1 VQRVLLTFLLAGAA
15 VPGALPAQ
23 SSQFGVRGLGLPG
36 REQSVRALGTGG
48 AFAFFDGESSV
59 SPASLAFLGRITAT
73 FTILNDYRNTAT
85 PAGEASIRDPRFPQ
99 FLVGGPIRRFPLTL
113 GLSYSNYTTRDY
125 SLAFPA
131 TVILRGQLVA
141 VNDTIESRGGIND
154 FRLAAAYRLGQ
165 RWVVG
170 AGAHIITGS
179 NRVEARRTFADT
191 NYVASRQRAEL
202 SYAGFGVS
210 VGVIGQFG
218 EALMVSAMARTDG
231 RVSLDRDSTE
241 IATVDLPITLGG
253 AARLRITPKLHL
265 AGQALYRNWS
275 TADDDLVALGGTG
288 AANTVEASGGI
299 EFTPDPRRP
308 YKRPIRLG
316 VRYAELP
323 FPLAAGARASEIGV
337 SLGSGLSFAAER
349 AVVGVSVERAWRDQ
363 GDQYK
368 ETAWIVT
375 AGVTVRP

>member
-1 VQRVLLTFLLAGAA
+1 VSRALVALVVALTAGTPVLA
-15 VPGALPAQ
+15 AQ

-36 REQSVRALGTGG
+36 RAQSVRAMGAAG

-59 SPASLAFLGRITAT
+59 SPASLVFLGRLTAV
-73 FTILNDYRNTAT
+73 FTALGDYRSTNT

-131 TVILRGQLVA
+131 TITLRGQPVV

-165 RWVVG
+165 NWVVG

-179 NRVEARRTFADT
+179 NRVVARRTFADT
-191 NYVASRQRAEL
+191 NYTPSTQRAEL
-202 SYAGFGVS
+202 SFSGLGMS
-210 VGVIGQFG
+210 VGVIGVFG
-218 EALMVSAMARTDG
+218 EALTVAAMARTDG
-231 RVSLDRDSTE
+231 RVGLDRDSTE
-241 IATVDLPITLGG
+241 IADVDLPITVGG
-253 AARLRITPKLHL
+253 GVRLRLNPKFHI

-275 TADDDLVALGGTG
+275 TANEDLVSLGGTG
-288 AANTVEASGGI
+288 ATNTLEAAGGVE
-299 EFTPDPRRP
+299 FVPDPRRP
-308 YKRPIRLG
+308 FRRPIRLG
-316 VRYAELP
+316 FRYAQLP
-323 FPLAAGARASEIGV
+323 FPLTTEGDAREYGV
-337 SLGSGLSFAAER
+337 SLGSGFSFAQDR
-349 AVVGVSVERAWRDQ
+349 AVIGFAVERAWRDQ
-363 GDQYK
+363 TDAYR
-368 ETAWIVT
+368 ETPWIVT

>member
-1 VQRVLLTFLLAGAA
+1 VRRIALTLLLAGAI
-15 VPGALPAQ
+15 VPQALPAQ

-48 AFAFFDGESSV
+48 AFASFDGESSV

-73 FTILNDYRNTAT
+73 FTILNDYRSTAT

-131 TVILRGQLVA
+131 TITLRGQPVA

-179 NRVEARRTFADT
+179 NRVEVRRTFADT

-202 SYAGFGVS
+202 SYAGFGMS

-218 EALMVSAMARTDG
+218 EVLMVSAMARTDG

-241 IATVDLPITLGG
+241 VGKVDLPITVGG
-253 AARLRITPKLHL
+253 AARLRITPKLHV

-275 TADDDLVALGGTG
+275 TANDDLVALGGTG
-288 AANTVEASGGI
+288 AANTLEASGGF

-323 FPLAAGARASEIGV
+323 FPLTAGESASEYGV

-349 AVVGVSVERAWRDQ
+349 AVIGVSVERAWRDQ
-363 GDQYK
+363 GAAYK

>member
-1 VQRVLLTFLLAGAA
+1 VRRAFLWFMLLLAAA
-15 VPGALPAQ
+15 PRALSAQ

-36 REQSVRALGTGG
+36 RAQSVRAVGTSG

-59 SPASLAFLGRITAT
+59 SPASLGFLGRLTAT
-73 FTILNDYRNTAT
+73 FTLLGDYRNTTT
-85 PAGEASIRDPRFPQ
+85 PAGDASIRNPRFPQ

-131 TVILRGQLVA
+131 TVILRGQPVA

-170 AGAHIITGS
+170 AGAHILTGS
-179 NRVEARRTFADT
+179 NRVEARRTFSDT
-191 NYVASRQRAEL
+191 NYASSRQRAEL

-210 VGVIGQFG
+210 VGIIGQLG
-218 EALMVSAMARTDG
+218 EALMVSAMARSDG
-231 RVSLDRDSTE
+231 RVTLDRDSTE
-241 IATVDLPITLGG
+241 IAKVDLPITVGG
-253 AARLRITPKLHL
+253 AARLRVTPKLHV

-275 TADDDLVALGGTG
+275 TANDDLAALGGTG
-288 AANTVEASGGI
+288 AANTLEVSGGM
-299 EFTPDPRRP
+299 EFLSDPRRP
-308 YKRPIRLG
+308 FRRPIRVG
-316 VRYAELP
+316 FRYAELP
-323 FPLAAGARASEIGV
+323 FPLTPGASASEYGV

-349 AVVGVSVERAWRDQ
+349 AVVGVSLERAWRAQ
-363 GDQYK
+363 GDAFK

>member
-1 VQRVLLTFLLAGAA
+1 VRRILFLIALVAGGGMHPLA
-15 VPGALPAQ
+15 AQ

-36 REQSVRALGTGG
+36 REQSVRAMGTGG

-59 SPASLAFLGRITAT
+59 SPASLVFLGRLTAT
-73 FTILNDYRNTAT
+73 FTALGDYRSSTS
-85 PAGEASIRDPRFPQ
+85 PEGEASIRDPRFPQ

-113 GLSYSNYTTRDY
+113 ALSYSNYTTRDY

-131 TVILRGQLVA
+131 TVILRGQPVA

-154 FRLAAAYRLGQ
+154 FRLAAAYRFGQ
-165 RWVVG
+165 RWAVG

-191 NYVASRQRAEL
+191 NYAASRQRAEL
-202 SYAGFGVS
+202 SFAGFGVS

-218 EALMVSAMARTDG
+218 DALAVSAMARTDN
-231 RVSLDRDSTE
+231 RVSVDRDTTE
-241 IATVDLPITLGG
+241 VALVDLPITVGG
-253 AARLRITPKLHL
+253 AARLRMTPKLHV
-265 AGQALYRNWS
+265 AGHVLYRNWS
-275 TADDDLVALGGTG
+275 TASEDLVALGGTG
-288 AANTVEASGGI
+288 AINTMEAAGGI

-316 VRYAELP
+316 FRYAELP
-323 FPLAAGARASEIGV
+323 FPLTAGETASEYGV

-349 AVVGVSVERAWRDQ
+349 AVIGVSVERSWRDQ
-363 GDQYK
+363 GDAFN
-368 ETAWIVT
+368 ETAWILT

>member
-1 VQRVLLTFLLAGAA
+1 VRRIALTLLLAGAI
-15 VPGALPAQ
+15 VPQALPAQ

-48 AFAFFDGESSV
+48 AFASFDGESSV

-73 FTILNDYRNTAT
+73 FTILNDYRSTAT

-131 TVILRGQLVA
+131 TITLRGQPVA

-179 NRVEARRTFADT
+179 NRVEVRRTFADT

-202 SYAGFGVS
+202 SYAGFGMS

-218 EALMVSAMARTDG
+218 EVLMVSAMARTDG

-241 IATVDLPITLGG
+241 VGKVDLPITVGG
-253 AARLRITPKLHL
+253 AARLRITPKLHV

-275 TADDDLVALGGTG
+275 TANDDLVALGGTG
-288 AANTVEASGGI
+288 AANTLEASGGF

-323 FPLAAGARASEIGV
+323 FPLTAGESASEYGV
-337 SLGSGLSFAAER
+337 SLGSGLSFAADR
-349 AVVGVSVERAWRDQ
+349 AVIGVSVERAWRDQ
-363 GDQYK
+363 GAAYK

>member
-1 VQRVLLTFLLAGAA
+1 MRRVLVSLMLVLVAAPHALA
-15 VPGALPAQ
+15 AQ

-36 REQSVRALGTGG
+36 RAQSVRAIGSGG

-59 SPASLAFLGRITAT
+59 SPASLVYLGRLTAT
-73 FTILNDYRNTAT
+73 FTALGDYRSTST
-85 PAGEASIRDPRFPQ
+85 PAGDASIRDPRFPQ

-113 GLSYSNYTTRDY
+113 AISYSNYTTRDY

-131 TVILRGQLVA
+131 TVVLRGQPVG

-191 NYVASRQRAEL
+191 NYARSVQRAEL

-210 VGVIGQFG
+210 IGVLGQFG
-218 EALMVSAMARTDG
+218 EALTVSAMARSDG

-241 IATVDLPITLGG
+241 VAKVDLPITIGG
-253 AARLRITPKLHL
+253 AARLRISPKLHV

-275 TADDDLVALGGTG
+275 TANDDLVGLGGTG
-288 AANTVEASGGI
+288 AANTIEASGGL

-308 YKRPIRLG
+308 LRRPIRLG

-323 FPLAAGARASEIGV
+323 FPLAAGASATEYGV
-337 SLGSGLSFAAER
+337 SLGSGLSFAADR
-349 AVVGVSVERAWRDQ
+349 AAIGLSLERAWRDQ
-363 GDQYK
+363 GDAYS

>member
-1 VQRVLLTFLLAGAA
+1 VRRAIASLMLVAAAPSALA
-15 VPGALPAQ
+15 AQ

-59 SPASLAFLGRITAT
+59 SPASLVFLGRLTAT
-73 FTILNDYRNTAT
+73 FTAVGDYRSTST

-131 TVILRGQLVA
+131 TVILRGQPVA

-165 RWVVG
+165 RWTVG

-191 NYVASRQRAEL
+191 NYVATRQRAEL

-210 VGVIGQFG
+210 LGVIGQFG
-218 EALMVSAMARTDG
+218 DVLAVSAMVRSDG
-231 RVSLDRDSTE
+231 RVSLDRDTTE
-241 IATVDLPITLGG
+241 IAKVDLPITVGG
-253 AARLRITPKLHL
+253 AARLRISPKLHV

-275 TADDDLVALGGTG
+275 SADDDLIALGGTG
-288 AANTVEASGGI
+288 AANTMEASGGV

-308 YKRPIRLG
+308 LRRPIRLG
-316 VRYAELP
+316 FRYAELP
-323 FPLAAGARASEIGV
+323 FPLTTGASASEYGV
-337 SLGSGLSFAAER
+337 SLGTGLSFAQDR
-349 AVVGVSVERAWRDQ
+349 AAVGLSLERAWRDQ
-363 GDQYK
+363 GDAYS
-368 ETAWIVT
+368 ETAWILT

>member
-1 VQRVLLTFLLAGAA
+1 MRRIALTLLLAGPI
-15 VPGALPAQ
+15 VPQALPAQ

-48 AFAFFDGESSV
+48 AFASFDGESSV

-73 FTILNDYRNTAT
+73 FTILNDYRSTAT

-131 TVILRGQLVA
+131 TITLRGQPVA

-179 NRVEARRTFADT
+179 NRVEVRRTFADT

-202 SYAGFGVS
+202 SYAGFGMS

-218 EALMVSAMARTDG
+218 EVLMVSAMARTDG

-241 IATVDLPITLGG
+241 VGKVDLPITVGG
-253 AARLRITPKLHL
+253 AARLRITPKLHV

-275 TADDDLVALGGTG
+275 TANDDLVALGGTG
-288 AANTVEASGGI
+288 AANTLEASGGF

-323 FPLAAGARASEIGV
+323 FPLTAGESASEYGV

-349 AVVGVSVERAWRDQ
+349 AVIGVSVERAWRDQ
-363 GDQYK
+363 GAAYK

>member
-1 VQRVLLTFLLAGAA
+1 MRRIALTLLLAGAI
-15 VPGALPAQ
+15 VPQALPAQ

-48 AFAFFDGESSV
+48 AFASFDGESSV

-73 FTILNDYRNTAT
+73 FTILNDYRSTAT

-131 TVILRGQLVA
+131 TITLRGQPVA

-179 NRVEARRTFADT
+179 NRVEVRRTFADT

-202 SYAGFGVS
+202 SYAGFGMS

-218 EALMVSAMARTDG
+218 EVLMVSAMARTDG

-241 IATVDLPITLGG
+241 VGKVDLPITVGG
-253 AARLRITPKLHL
+253 AARLRITPKLHV

-275 TADDDLVALGGTG
+275 TANDDLVALGGTG
-288 AANTVEASGGI
+288 AANTLEASGGF

-323 FPLAAGARASEIGV
+323 FPLTAGESASEYGV

-349 AVVGVSVERAWRDQ
+349 AVIGVSVERAWRDQ
-363 GDQYK
+363 GAAYK

>member
-1 VQRVLLTFLLAGAA
+1 MRHVLVPLLLLAAA
-15 VPGALPAQ
+15 PHALAGQ

-36 REQSVRALGTGG
+36 REQSVRAMGSGG
-48 AFAFFDGESSV
+48 AFSFFDGESSV
-59 SPASLAFLGRITAT
+59 SPASLVFLGRLTAT
-73 FTILNDYRNTAT
+73 FTALGDYRSTST

-131 TVILRGQLVA
+131 TVILRGQPVG
-141 VNDTIESRGGIND
+141 VTDTIESRGGIND
-154 FRLAAAYRLGQ
+154 FRLAAAYRLSQ

-191 NYVASRQRAEL
+191 NYASTRQRAEL
-202 SYAGFGVS
+202 SFAGLGVS
-210 VGVIGQFG
+210 VGVMGQLG
-218 EALMVSAMARTDG
+218 DALTLAAMARSDG
-231 RVSLDRDSTE
+231 RVSVDRDSTE
-241 IATVDLPITLGG
+241 ISEVDLPITVGG
-253 AARLRITPKLHL
+253 AARLRVTPKLHL

-275 TADDDLVALGGTG
+275 TANDDLVALGGTG
-288 AANTVEASGGI
+288 AANTIEVAGGL

-308 YKRPIRLG
+308 LRRPIRLG
-316 VRYAELP
+316 FRYAELP
-323 FPLAAGARASEIGV
+323 FPLTAGASATEYGV
-337 SLGSGLSFAAER
+337 SLGSGLSFAADR
-349 AVVGVSVERAWRDQ
+349 AAVGVSVERAWRNQ
-363 GDQYK
+363 GDAFS
-368 ETAWIVT
+368 ETAWILT

>member
-1 VQRVLLTFLLAGAA
+1 MRRIVAWLVLLIALVPPSLA
-15 VPGALPAQ
+15 AQ

-48 AFAFFDGESSV
+48 AFALFDGESSV
-59 SPASLAFLGRITAT
+59 SPASLAFLGRLTAT
-73 FTILNDYRNTAT
+73 FTVLGDYRSTST
-85 PAGEASIRDPRFPQ
+85 SAGEASIRNSRFPQ

-131 TVILRGQLVA
+131 TVMLRGQPVG
-141 VNDTIESRGGIND
+141 VTDTIESRGGIND

-191 NYVASRQRAEL
+191 NYSPSRQRAEL

-210 VGVIGQFG
+210 VGVIGQLG
-218 EALMVSAMARTDG
+218 EALMVSAMARSDG

-241 IATVDLPITLGG
+241 IAKVDLPITVGG
-253 AARLRITPKLHL
+253 AARLRVTPKLHV
-265 AGQALYRNWS
+265 AGEALYRNWS
-275 TADDDLVALGGTG
+275 TANDDLVALGGTG
-288 AANTVEASGGI
+288 AVNTLETSGGV

-308 YKRPIRLG
+308 YNRPIRVG
-316 VRYAELP
+316 FRYAELP
-323 FPLAAGARASEIGV
+323 FPLTPGESASEYGV

-349 AVVGVSVERAWRDQ
+349 AVIGVSVERTWRDQ
-363 GDQYK
+363 SDAFK
-368 ETAWIVT
+368 ETAWILT

>member
-1 VQRVLLTFLLAGAA
+1 VRDAF
-15 VPGALPAQ
+15 AQ

-48 AFAFFDGESSV
+48 ALAFFDGESSV
-59 SPASLAFLGRITAT
+59 SPASLAFLGRLTAT
-73 FTILNDYRNTAT
+73 FTVLGDYRRTST
-85 PAGEASIRDPRFPQ
+85 PAGEASIRNPRFPQ

-131 TVILRGQLVA
+131 TVILRGEPVG
-141 VNDTIESRGGIND
+141 VTDTIESRGGIND

-179 NRVEARRTFADT
+179 NRVEVRRTFADT
-191 NYVASRQRAEL
+191 LYSPSRQRAEL

-210 VGVIGQFG
+210 IGVLGQFG
-218 EALMVSAMARTDG
+218 DVLMVSAMARSDG
-231 RVSLDRDSTE
+231 RATLDRDSTE
-241 IATVDLPITLGG
+241 IAKVDLPITVGG
-253 AARLRITPKLHL
+253 AARLRVTPKLHV

-275 TADDDLVALGGTG
+275 TANDDLVALGGTG
-288 AANTVEASGGI
+288 AANTLEASGGI
-299 EFTPDPRRP
+299 EFTPDPRRA

-316 VRYAELP
+316 FRYAELP
-323 FPLAAGARASEIGV
+323 FPLTPGAAASEYGV
-337 SLGSGLSFAAER
+337 SVGSGLSFAADR
-349 AVVGVSVERAWRDQ
+349 AVIGVSVERAWRDQ
-363 GDQYK
+363 GDAFS